1 LLMADEERNGQL
13 VFSEQGRYWEVEE
26 AILKPAYL
34 KVRTPG
40 AQALDETLGL
50 VMRLAEERG
59 VDVTQQ

>member
-1 LLMADEERNGQL
+1 MADQGRNGQL
-13 VFSEQGRYWEVEE
+13 IFSEKGRYWEVEE
-26 AILKPAYL
+26 GILRPAYL

-59 VDVTQQ
+59 VDVTAQ